1 MVLLLF
7 QLHIC
12 CLNTLEGVR
21 VKVVFLIS
29 ISHHFIA
36 EGPLRQI
43 FPVFIGGK
51 VDIVAPFRPPG
62 GADEELAIV
71 EATKVCLKYERVLE
85 LSYGELLLALKCIL
99 DRLLEVLKEKLLDDL
114 LLLPTAQVLAEIT
127 ADRDFIF
134 ATFTLAAFLE

>member
-1 MVLLLF
+1 MVLLLL
-7 QLHIC
+7 QLHIR
-12 CLNTLEGVR
+12 CLNTLEGVLI
-21 VKVVFLIS
+21 KVVFLVNIT
-29 ISHHFIA
+29 HHFIP
-36 EGPLRQI
+36 EGRLRQI
-43 FPVFIGGK
+43 YPVFVGRK

-85 LSYGELLLALKCIL
+85 LSHGELLLALKRVL
-99 DRLLEVLKEKLLDDL
+99 DRLLEVLEEKLLDDL

>member
-1 MVLLLF
+1 M
-7 QLHIC
+7 
-12 CLNTLEGVR
+12 
-21 VKVVFLIS
+21 
-29 ISHHFIA
+29 
-36 EGPLRQI
+36 RQI

-127 ADRDFIF
+127 ADSDLIL